1 MKGNYSRSCSM
12 HRKIV
17 SKTTIAAIVVALIV
31 WAVSCAINPVT
42 HKRELMLLS
51 AADEVEM
58 GRQTDPQVI
67 QTFGQYED
75 AELARYVAALGKK
88 LGALSHQP
96 NLAYSIKVLDSPV
109 VNAFA
114 VPGGYVYLTRGI
126 LAYLNDEAELA
137 GVVAHEIGHI
147 AARHSAQQYS
157 RAQVAQLGLG
167 LGSMVSK
174 TFSKYAG
181 VAEFGVGMLFLSFS
195 RDDERQADALGVEYS
210 SKAGYD
216 ANHMANLF
224 VSLERLNPGEAQ
236 GGLPG
241 WFSTHPNP
249 PDRIAA
255 IKRDTQV
262 WQAKIQQT
270 KFAVNRDQYLKQIDG
285 IVFGED
291 PRQGYVEGNIF
302 YHPQLRFQFPV
313 PAGWKV
319 NNTASQVQMFNQEQN
334 AIILF
339 SMAPEK
345 SPSAAADAFI
355 NESKAAV
362 IKSERT
368 QVNGLQAHR
377 IISDVTTEQGII
389 RVMSYFIQKGQTVYA
404 FLGYTEQSRFNGY
417 SSIFEQTMGRF
428 KNLTDASK
436 INVKA
441 DRLAV
446 KKTTTQGSL
455 RQALQKFGGPENKWE
470 ALAIINGMQLGD
482 AVPNNTIIKLVVK

>member
-1 MKGNYSRSCSM
+1 MGNYSGS
-12 HRKIV
+12 RKMNRRIV
-17 SKTTIAAIVVALIV
+17 SKTVVKAIVVALMV
-31 WAVSCAINPVT
+31 WTFACAINPVT
-42 HKRELMLLS
+42 GKRELMLLS
-51 AADEVEM
+51 SADEVAM
-58 GRQTDPQVI
+58 GQQTDPQVI
-67 QTFGQYED
+67 RTFGLYED

-174 TFSKYAG
+174 TFRKYAG
-181 VAEFGVGMLFLSFS
+181 VAELGVGMLFLSFS

-216 ANHMANLF
+216 SNHMANLF
-224 VSLERLNPGEAQ
+224 VSLERLNPGESQ

-255 IKRDTQV
+255 IKRDTQE
-262 WQAKIQQT
+262 WRAKIQRTQ
-270 KFAVNRDQYLKQIDG
+270 FAVNRDQYLGQVDG

-302 YHPQLRFQFPV
+302 YHPELRFQFPV

-319 NNTASQVQMFNQEQN
+319 NNTASQVQMINQQQN
-334 AIILF
+334 AVILF

-345 SPSAAADAFI
+345 SPSAAATAFI
-355 NESKAAV
+355 NESKAV
-362 IKSERT
+362 VVKSERT

-377 IISDVTTEQGII
+377 AISDVTTEQGVI

-404 FLGYTEQSRFNGY
+404 FLGYTEQSRFSGY
-417 SSIFEQTMGRF
+417 SSVFEQTMGRF
-428 KNLTDASK
+428 KTLTDSNK
-436 INVKA
+436 INVRA
-441 DRLAV
+441 DRLAL
-446 KKTTTQGSL
+446 KRTTTQGSL
-455 RQALQKFGGPENKWE
+455 RQALQKFGGPEDKWE
-470 ALAIINGMQLGD
+470 ALAIINGMKLGD
-482 AVPNNTIIKLVVK
+482 AVPGNTIIKFVVK

>member
-1 MKGNYSRSCSM
+1 MGNYSGSREM
-12 HRKIV
+12 DRHIV
-17 SKTTIAAIVVALIV
+17 SKTVVKAIVVALIV
-31 WAVSCAINPVT
+31 WTVSCAINPVT
-42 HKRELMLLS
+42 GKRELMLMS
-51 AADEVEM
+51 SADELAM
-58 GRQTDPQVI
+58 GQQTNPQI
-67 QTFGQYED
+67 LQTYGKYED
-75 AELARYVAALGKK
+75 ADLARYVSALGKK

-96 NLAYSIKVLDSPV
+96 NLAYTIQVLDSPV

-157 RAQVAQLGLG
+157 KAQFAQLGLG
-167 LGSMVSK
+167 LGSMLSK
-174 TFSKYAG
+174 TFRKYAG
-181 VAEFGVGMLFLSFS
+181 VAQAGVEVLFLSFS
-195 RDDERQADALGVEYS
+195 RSDEREADTLGVEYS
-210 SKAGYD
+210 AKAGYD
-216 ANHMANLF
+216 SNHMANLF
-224 VSLERLNPGEAQ
+224 VSLERLNPGESQ

-249 PDRIAA
+249 ENRIAA
-255 IKRDTQV
+255 VKQDTLA
-262 WQAKIQQT
+262 WREKIQQT
-270 KFAVNRDQYLKQIDG
+270 KFVVNRDQYLRQIDG

-319 NNTASQVQMFNQEQN
+319 NNTASQVQMVNQDQN
-334 AIILF
+334 AVILF

-345 SPSAAADAFI
+345 SPSAAAQAFI
-355 NESKAAV
+355 NESKAV
-362 IKSERT
+362 VVKSERT

-377 IISDVTTEQGII
+377 VISDVTTEQGVI

-417 SSIFEQTMGRF
+417 SSVFEQTMGRF
-428 KNLTDASK
+428 KNLTDANK

-446 KKTTTQGSL
+446 KRTTGQGSL

-470 ALAIINGMQLGD
+470 ALAIINGMKLGD
-482 AVPNNTIIKLVVK
+482 AVPSNTIIKFVVK

>member
-1 MKGNYSRSCSM
+1 MMGNYSGG
-12 HRKIV
+12 HRMDRQIV
-17 SKTTIAAIVVALIV
+17 SKTVLKAIIVALMV
-31 WAVSCAINPVT
+31 GAVSCALNPVT

-51 AADEVEM
+51 SADELAM
-58 GRQTDPQVI
+58 GQQTDPQVL
-67 QTFGQYED
+67 QTFGKYED
-75 AELARYVAALGKK
+75 ADLARYLAALGNK

-96 NLAYSIKVLDSPV
+96 NLDYSIKVLDSPV

-114 VPGGYVYLTRGI
+114 VPGGFVYLTRGI

-167 LGSMVSK
+167 LGGMVSK
-174 TFSKYAG
+174 TFRKYAG
-181 VAEFGVGMLFLSFS
+181 VAQIGVGLLFLSFS

-216 ANHMANLF
+216 SNHMANLF

-255 IKRDTQV
+255 IKRDTQE
-262 WQAKIQQT
+262 WRAKIQQT
-270 KFAVNRDQYLKQIDG
+270 QFAVNRDRYLKQIDG

-291 PRQGYVEGNIF
+291 PRQGYVEGHIF

-319 NNTASQVQMFNQEQN
+319 NNTSSQVQMINQDQN

-345 SPSAAADAFI
+345 SPSAAANAFI
-355 NESKAAV
+355 NESKAV
-362 IKSERT
+362 VVKSERI
-368 QVNGLQAHR
+368 QVNGMPAHR
-377 IISDVTTEQGII
+377 IISDITTEQGLV
-389 RVMSYFIQKGQTVYA
+389 RVLSYFIRKEKTVYV
-404 FLGYTEQSRFNGY
+404 FLGYTGQARFDGY
-417 SSIFEQTMGRF
+417 FPVFDQTMGRF
-428 KNLTDASK
+428 KNLTDSHR

-441 DRLAV
+441 DQLAV
-446 KKTTTQGSL
+446 KRTTTQGSL
-455 RQALQKFGGPENKWE
+455 RQALRKFGEPEDQWE
-470 ALAIINGMQLGD
+470 ALAIINGMKLDD
-482 AVPNNTIIKLVVK
+482 AVPGNTIIKVVEK

>member
-1 MKGNYSRSCSM
+1 MDRQ
-12 HRKIV
+12 IV
-17 SKTTIAAIVVALIV
+17 SKTVGLAIIAALMV

-51 AADEVEM
+51 PADELAM
-58 GRQTDPQVI
+58 GQQTDPQVI
-67 QTFGQYED
+67 RTFGQYED
-75 AELARYVAALGKK
+75 ADLARYVAALGKK
-88 LGALSHQP
+88 LGTLSHQP
-96 NLAYSIKVLDSPV
+96 NLDYSIKVLDSPV

-174 TFSKYAG
+174 TFRKYAG

-216 ANHMANLF
+216 SNHMANLF
-224 VSLERLNPGEAQ
+224 VSLERLNPGESQ

-255 IKRDTQV
+255 IKRDTQE
-262 WQAKIQQT
+262 WRAKIQQT
-270 KFAVNRDQYLKQIDG
+270 KFAVNRDQYLRQIDG

-291 PRQGYVEGNIF
+291 TRQGYVEGNIF

-313 PAGWKV
+313 PGGWKV
-319 NNTASQVQMFNQEQN
+319 NNTPSQVQMVNQEQN

-345 SPSAAADAFI
+345 TPSAAADAFI

-362 IKSERT
+362 IKRERT
-368 QVNGLQAHR
+368 QVNGMQAHR

-389 RVMSYFIQKGQTVYA
+389 RVLSYFIQKEKTVYV
-404 FLGYTEQSRFNGY
+404 FLGYTGQARFDGYFSVLDQTMSRF
-417 SSIFEQTMGRF
+417 
-428 KNLTDASK
+428 KKLTDSDK

-441 DRLAV
+441 DRLAL
-446 KKTTTQGSL
+446 KRTTTQGSL
-455 RQALQKFGGPENKWE
+455 RQALQKFGGPEVKLE
-470 ALAIINGMQLGD
+470 ALAIINGMKLDD
-482 AVPNNTIIKLVVK
+482 ALSGNTIIKVVVK